1 MKRIV
6 TIAGLAACLGL
17 LAWTQAAQPPVRTP
31 AATPAPPPAAAAAV
45 ASGSQGIRIGYVDL
59 DRIAE
64 TSQVVRSRVTS
75 VESALAAK
83 QEDFKKK
90 VDERNELRSRLAK
103 QESVL
108 TPAESE
114 RMKARLRQLEDEI
127 DFLRYEGRKI
137 LSNTSSEVIE
147 PVLDDILAAVERV
160 AQANKIDLVLRGDLV
175 LFASERVNLTSLV
188 IREIDRTAGAAGATT
203 VSPANPAPGRAA
215 APTPRVTPLV
225 REK

>member
-75 VESALAAK
+75 VESALA
-83 QEDFKKK
+83 
-90 VDERNELRSRLAK
+90 AK

-203 VSPANPAPGRAA
+203 VSPAKPAPGRSA